1 MKKKSTAAILAVI
14 LGPYGLHRFYLGQR
28 PLGIMYM
35 FFGCFFTML
44 TIEEGVPI
52 ILLPILLATI
62 DAILFSVMPQEEF
75 DAKYNSHKTSNINS
89 YFNQDKYHERRE
101 NQELKQQQ
109 RNKRNKGN
117 YDYVSI
123 IKDLQDDLEG
133 DFQQPKTHF
142 HLACCYSMLEKSH
155 EAFFHLEKA
164 IAFGFV
170 DFGAIHNHED
180 LAYVRSMPKFDKFVL
195 NGYKNVNPLPPPEQN
210 LLSQSTLQNEEA
222 VEEDAEEGLSLL
234 DQIVILG
241 ELREKGILTE
251 EEFAAQKHKLL
262 K

>member
-1 MKKKSTAAILAVI
+1 MKKKSTAAFLAML

-28 PLGIMYM
+28 PLGIVYM

-44 TIEEGVPI
+44 TIEEGVPM
-52 ILLPILLATI
+52 ILIPILLATI

-75 DAKYNSHKTSNINS
+75 DAKYNS
-89 YFNQDKYHERRE
+89 DKKFGFGARIQARRE
-101 NQELKQQQ
+101 RQQFKQRQK
-109 RNKRNKGN
+109 NKANSRH
-117 YDYVSI
+117 YDYPSI
-123 IKDLQDDLEG
+123 IEDLQEDLEE
-133 DFQQPKTHF
+133 DFNQPKTHF

-164 IAFGFV
+164 ITFGFV
-170 DFGAIHNHED
+170 DFAAIHNHDD

-195 NGYKNVNPLPPPEQN
+195 NGYKNNSEIASPKQN
-210 LLSQSTLQNEEA
+210 LLSDAAEKEA
-222 VEEDAEEGLSLL
+222 EEDGLSLL

-241 ELREKGILTE
+241 ELRSKGILTE
-251 EEFAAQKHKLL
+251 EEFATQKHKLL